1 MICRKLYPAFKLK
14 NAVGYVNEVNQLIC
28 KTQPKNGYSQLRLQ
42 PPVAKFCTQ
51 ELPKN
56 SDVFGDI
63 SGRKF
68 EHVEMSELEQEEEN
82 FRDSEGCIPRR
93 LKPSI
98 GRYGQMIKSHLS
110 KKDID
115 SALKVLDMVK
125 ENRDKP
131 TMYMYN
137 LLIRALSIQGNIKKC
152 FSLYNKAKK
161 RSLQPNAATYTALFN
176 ACAMSDNKK
185 LALEHLNNL
194 RQSLYEQ
201 QFPLNQTHY
210 NVMVKGYGWH
220 NQVGEAFQ
228 LVDEMM
234 DNRIPIGESTFNSL
248 FHAAIADKENGLRHA
263 LTTWHVMCHWKVK
276 RSLCTYNLLLRTIRD
291 SKLGDVKIND
301 VLLPGYESTRILLK
315 EGEMPD
321 LLASPPFIS
330 TLLPLIQTKQ
340 SNVTQHSLIK
350 TNEQNL
356 PEEAPINL
364 NNVLTS
370 NRLLLF
376 GGIDGLLSRMA
387 ADNVKPDAKTITMLL
402 DLIPNTVSAE
412 NLLLKTVDKNNIQL
426 DIDFYNM
433 LIKRRS
439 MRREYRAA
447 KEVIQITEKKSLA
460 PNVMTFGVLALGCQ
474 EYNDAREFLAGIEAF
489 GYKPNVVIMG
499 TLIRTA
505 CFNKNLGYVLFMMEY
520 MKENR
525 IKPNT
530 KIIQMLVE
538 FSNNMQK
545 LRKPKGKGKMRRLRN
560 FEKNIY
566 KFEETL
572 SKWQEKNENNL

>member
-1 MICRKLYPAFKLK
+1 M
-14 NAVGYVNEVNQLIC
+14 Q
-28 KTQPKNGYSQLRLQ
+28 S
-42 PPVAKFCTQ
+42 PVANFCTQ

-56 SDVFGDI
+56 SNVFGDI

-68 EHVEMSELEQEEEN
+68 EHVEASELEQEEEN
-82 FRDSEGCIPRR
+82 FRDSESRVPRR

-98 GRYGQMIKSHLS
+98 GQYGQMIKSHLS

-131 TMYMYN
+131 TLYMYN

-161 RSLQPNAATYTALFN
+161 RRLEPNAATYTALFN
-176 ACAMSDNKK
+176 ACAMSNNKE

-210 NVMVKGYGWH
+210 NVMVKAYGWH
-220 NQVGEAFQ
+220 NQVSEAFQ

-234 DNRIPIGESTFNSL
+234 DNRIPVGESTFNSL

-263 LTTWHVMCHWKVK
+263 LTTWHLMYRWKVK

-291 SKLGDVKIND
+291 SKLGNVEIGDI
-301 VLLPGYESTRILLK
+301 LLPGYESTRILLK
-315 EGEMPD
+315 EGEVPD
-321 LLASPPFIS
+321 LLASPPFVS
-330 TLLPLIQTKQ
+330 TLLPLIQTEQ
-340 SNVTQHSLIK
+340 SNVTQYSLVR

-356 PEEAPINL
+356 PEKALINL
-364 NNVLTS
+364 NNVLMS

-376 GGIDGLLSRMA
+376 GGIDGLLNRMA
-387 ADNVKPDAKTITMLL
+387 ADDVKPDAKTITLLL

-412 NLLLKTVDKNNIQL
+412 NLLLKTVDMSNIQL

-439 MRREYRAA
+439 MRREYKAA
-447 KEVIQITEKKSLA
+447 KVS
-460 PNVMTFGVLALGCQ
+460 V
-474 EYNDAREFLAGIEAF
+474 Y
-489 GYKPNVVIMG
+489 
-499 TLIRTA
+499 
-505 CFNKNLGYVLFMMEY
+505 
-520 MKENR
+520 
-525 IKPNT
+525 
-530 KIIQMLVE
+530 II
-538 FSNNMQK
+538 
-545 LRKPKGKGKMRRLRN
+545 
-560 FEKNIY
+560 
-566 KFEETL
+566 
-572 SKWQEKNENNL
+572 